1 MRAPLWPDKGE
12 TERRSGAYTAQED
25 FTMLRHSLFALIA
38 AFGLS
43 ACTSQPDYR
52 ASEAAPPTVPQVDLT
67 RYAGLWYEI
76 ARYPNSFEKNCAGV
90 TAEYV
95 QRADGRIDVIN
106 TCHKGSVDGPV
117 EVARGVARVM
127 EQSGNARLK
136 VKFAPSW
143 VPFAW
148 GDYWI
153 LHLEP
158 DYSAALVGDPSGK
171 YLWILAREKA
181 LDAEALARIKS
192 RAEALGYKTGPL
204 EMTDQ
209 G

>member
-1 MRAPLWPDKGE
+1 MIRLRMCAALWPDKGE
-12 TERRSGAYTAQED
+12 TERRYGAYAEQED
-25 FTMLRHSLFALIA
+25 FTMIRHSLFALTA

-52 ASEAAPPTVPQVDLT
+52 AAETAPPTVLQVDLT

-76 ARYPNSFEKNCAGV
+76 ARYPNSFENNCAGV

-117 EVARGVARVM
+117 EVAKGMARVM
-127 EQSGNARLK
+127 EQSG
-136 VKFAPSW
+136 

-158 DYSAALVGDPSGK
+158 DYSAVLVGDPSGK
-171 YLWILAREKA
+171 YLWILAREKS
-181 LDAEALARIKS
+181 LDAGTLARIET
-192 RAEALGYKTGPL
+192 RAEELGYETGPL

>member
-1 MRAPLWPDKGE
+1 MKPLGF
-12 TERRSGAYTAQED
+12 TALVA
-25 FTMLRHSLFALIA
+25 TIA
-38 AFGLS
+38 LS

-52 ASEAAPPTVPQVDLT
+52 AAETAPPTVPQVDLT

-76 ARYPNSFEKNCAGV
+76 ARYPNGFEKDCAGV

-95 QRADGRIDVIN
+95 QRDDGRIDVIN

-117 EVARGVARVM
+117 KVANGMARVM

-158 DYSAALVGDPSGK
+158 DYSAVLVGDPSGK
-171 YLWILAREKA
+171 YLWILARDKVLEDET
-181 LDAEALARIKS
+181 LTRIKT
-192 RAEALGYKTGPL
+192 RAEALGYETAPL